1 MRKIRVLCSLAMD
14 PAADAMLSEVA
25 DIEVARDQSAQA
37 LYERIAEADIL
48 TVRSKLPDDLFDR
61 PNKLAGVIRH
71 GTGLD
76 LIPVASAT
84 RHGIPVANVPGV
96 NSNAVAEHAIGLML
110 SLARRIH
117 AMDRTLHERGWA
129 PARALTTGALEMAG
143 KTVGIIGVGAIG
155 TALARIC
162 RAGFGMRVLAYHPNP
177 ARVPEGF
184 EPASLATLFA
194 QSDFVVLSCPL
205 NEATRALVNADSFAQ
220 MKPGAF
226 LVNVARGP
234 VVDEASLVAA
244 LSEKRIAGAALDV
257 FHGQPLAPTHPLLV
271 LDNVLLTPH
280 VASLTTQSSEKMG
293 TGTARQIL
301 QLLAGE
307 QPEWLVN
314 PEVWERRRRLDTEQ

>member
-1 MRKIRVLCSLAMD
+1 MKKIRVLCSLAMD
-14 PAADAMLSEVA
+14 PAADAMLREVA

-37 LYERIAEADIL
+37 LYERIGEADIL

-84 RHGIPVANVPGV
+84 RYGIPVANVPGV
-96 NSNAVAEHAIGLML
+96 NSNAVAEHAIAVML

-117 AMDRTLHERGWA
+117 AMDRTLHARGWA
-129 PARALTTGALEMAG
+129 PARALTEGSLEMAG

-162 RAGFGMRVLAYHPNP
+162 REGFGMRVLGYHPNP
-177 ARVPEGF
+177 ARVPQGF
-184 EPASLATLFA
+184 EAANLDALFA

-205 NEATRALVNADSFAQ
+205 NDATRGLVNANSFAQ
-220 MKPGAF
+220 MKPGAY

-234 VVDEASLVAA
+234 VVDEAA
-244 LSEKRIAGAALDV
+244 LLQALQNKRIAGAALDV
-257 FHGQPLAPTHPLLV
+257 FNVQPLAADHPLLA

-280 VASLTTQSSEKMG
+280 AASLTTESSEKMG
-293 TGTARQIL
+293 VGTASQIL

-307 QPEWLVN
+307 QPTWLVN